1 LSQSEGNGRCKVPS
15 ACGSSIAVNELIE
28 EIYFEMLKKKEK
40 NEGGAELRHSP
51 KMRRK

>member
-1 LSQSEGNGRCKVPS
+1 
-15 ACGSSIAVNELIE
+15 VNELIE

-51 KMRRK
+51 KMRRKSQGSKACRGKT